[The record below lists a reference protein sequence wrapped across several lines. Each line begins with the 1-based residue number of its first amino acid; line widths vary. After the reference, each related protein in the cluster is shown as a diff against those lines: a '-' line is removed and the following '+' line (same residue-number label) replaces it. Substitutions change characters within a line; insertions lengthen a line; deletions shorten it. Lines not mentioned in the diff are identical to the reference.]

1 MGRVVAEVAVGAV
14 ASALVVRLPETR
26 LHWSRDGSRCSPR
39 RPPPRRLPLG
49 RLTPSSWEVDRVF
62 SSGAFQP

>member
-14 ASALVVRLPETR
+14 ASALVVRQPEKR
-26 LHWSRDGSRCSPR
+26 LRWSRDGSRCSPR
-39 RPPPRRLPLG
+39 KPLPGRLPLPP
-49 RLTPSSWEVDRVF
+49 LTPSSWEVDRVS